1 MAQYLSEFNNT
12 DVVIPY
18 EIPTKNKYSTNVDPG
33 SFLEDYL
40 RTGLKLPARLLSPE
54 DERIFKIMLEEKNS
68 IPGFRVDPSEL
79 DLREYRRPNAPA
91 YPGEFLDRDT
101 FLLLSPRSPLS

>member
-1 MAQYLSEFNNT
+1 MAKYLSEFDNT
-12 DVVIPY
+12 DLIIPY
-18 EIPTKNKYSTNVDPG
+18 EIPTKSKYLINVDPG

-40 RTGLKLPARLLSPE
+40 RTGLKLPPRLLSPE
-54 DERIFKIMLEEKNS
+54 DERLFKMVFEETNP

-79 DLREYRRPNAPA
+79 DLREYRHPGVPA
-91 YPGEFLDRDT
+91 YPGEDLDRDR